1 MMRRVVD
8 TNVPVIANGR
18 NANASIACRLAT
30 IEFLKTL
37 VLSGRTI
44 LDLGGEIEKEY
55 RRYLDPRGQPGV
67 GDRFYQMILNSA
79 PSRVER
85 FDLPKNPSS
94 GEFCDFP
101 VVPALASFHRSD
113 RKFAAAA
120 RKCGIP
126 VAIAIDEGWLKHN
139 SALSAN
145 GIIVQFICGRDPV
158 RWIAET

>member
-18 NANASIACRLAT
+18 NTNASITCRLAA
-30 IEFLKTL
+30 IAFLNKLTL
-37 VLSGRTI
+37 RGRTI
-44 LDLGGEIEKEY
+44 LDLGGEIQNEY
-55 RRYLDPRGQPGV
+55 HRYLYPQGQPGV
-67 GDRFYQMILNSA
+67 GDRFYQIILNSA

-85 FDLPKNPSS
+85 IDLPKDPSS

-101 VVPALASFHRSD
+101 VDPALASFHRSD

-120 RKCGIP
+120 RKCSIP
-126 VAIAIDEGWLKHN
+126 VAISIDKGWLDHN

-145 GIIVQFICGRDPV
+145 GIIVQFICGRDPAS
-158 RWIAET
+158 WIAET